1 MHPTFEKILIVKLSS
16 LGDIAHSLPVLC
28 SLRKNYPKAHI
39 AWAVESKFSDFLE
52 NHPDLDE
59 IIEVQTQ
66 KWRRHWTPS
75 SFMEAWGLIKSIRE
89 TEFDLVIDLQ
99 GLIKS
104 SLITGFSG
112 VAKRL
117 GFQKN
122 DCREPL
128 SAWATNIKAPGT
140 GHIPHIIDKNMALL
154 EPLGVFREEPR
165 FRVTTCKEASL
176 YIEQQLAPTLKGET
190 TKPVAL
196 HAGVGY
202 PTKAWPLERFAA
214 LADHI
219 HREFDAPILLT
230 WGPQDRDRA
239 EGIGKLMK
247 EPFALA
253 PETASLQ
260 HALALYQK
268 LRLFICGDTGP
279 LHLCVALNIPTVS
292 IYGPTD
298 PARNGPYGPIHEV
311 LVKPQECSFC
321 FKRTC
326 PTEMECMKAVEVE
339 DMLTAV
345 RRRLQL
351 AAGASTSGLTE
362 GDIYGT

>member
-1 MHPTFEKILIVKLSS
+1 MHQSPEKILIVKLSS
-16 LGDIAHSLPVLC
+16 LGDIAHALPVLC
-28 SLRKNYPKAHI
+28 SLRQNYPKAHI
-39 AWAVESKFSDFLE
+39 AWAVESKFKDFLE

-66 KWRRHWTPS
+66 KWRRQWTPA
-75 SFMEAWGLIKSIRE
+75 SFLEAWQLIQTIRNAKY
-89 TEFDLVIDLQ
+89 DLVIDLQ

-104 SLITGFSG
+104 SLITGFS
-112 VAKRL
+112 AASKRL
-117 GFQKN
+117 GFQRK
-122 DCREPL
+122 DCREKL
-128 SAWATNIKAPGT
+128 SAWATNIKARGT

-154 EPLGVFREEPR
+154 GPLGIAPEEPR
-165 FRVTTCKEASL
+165 FKVETCKEARQF
-176 YIEQQLAPTLKGET
+176 IEQRLSSVLPAES

-202 PTKAWPLERFAA
+202 PTKAWPLEHYAA

-247 EPFALA
+247 EPYTLA

-279 LHLCVALNIPTVS
+279 LHLCVALNVPTVS

-298 PARNGPYGPIHEV
+298 PARNGPYGQTHEV
-311 LVKPQECSFC
+311 VVKPQPCSFC

-326 PTEMECMKAVEVE
+326 PTQTECMQAVEVE
-339 DMLTAV
+339 DVMVAV
-345 RRRLQL
+345 RRRLQMT
-351 AAGASTSGLTE
+351 AGASAS
-362 GDIYGT
+362 

>member
-1 MHPTFEKILIVKLSS
+1 MQANFEKILIVKLSS
-16 LGDIAHSLPVLC
+16 LGDIAHALPVLC
-28 SLRKNYPKAHI
+28 SLRKNFPKAHI

-66 KWRRHWTPS
+66 KWRRHWTPA
-75 SFMEAWGLIKSIRE
+75 SFMEACGLIKAIRE
-89 TEFDLVIDLQ
+89 TEYDLVIDLQ

-112 VAKRL
+112 TAKRL
-117 GFQKN
+117 GFQKK
-122 DCREPL
+122 DCREQL
-128 SAWATNIKAPGT
+128 SAWATNIKAPAT

-154 EPLGVFREEPR
+154 EPLGIPREEPR
-165 FRVTTCKEASL
+165 FRVNTCKESSQ
-176 YIEQQLAPTLKGET
+176 YIEKQLTTLLKGEVS
-190 TKPVAL
+190 KPVGL

-214 LADHI
+214 LADQI

-253 PETASLQ
+253 PETSSLQ

-298 PARNGPYGPIHEV
+298 PARNGPYGPAHEV
-311 LVKPQECSFC
+311 VVKPQSCSFC

-326 PTEMECMKAVEVE
+326 PTNMECMLAVEADDV
-339 DMLTAV
+339 MMAV
-345 RRRLQL
+345 RRRL
-351 AAGASTSGLTE
+351 GLTAE
-362 GDIYGT
+362 ASAS